1 MKKLLVLSTAFTL
14 FSFTGLDNSVADIQ
28 ADYPCFK
35 IADSAADA
43 IGAMFDLNHRQEHNV
58 FLAIYDACVAN
69 S

>member
-1 MKKLLVLSTAFTL
+1 MKKILVLSAAFTL
-14 FSFTGLDNSVADIQ
+14 FSFTSLDNSVADIQ
-28 ADYPCFK
+28 ADYACFQ

-43 IGAMFDLNHRQEHNV
+43 IDDMFDLSHIQEHNV